1 MKGIFWVSLVTVFF
15 VYAGYPL
22 TLLFL
27 RVVRFRPTSFND
39 EVLPSVS
46 LVIAA
51 YNEEK
56 VIFEKLENS
65 LALAY
70 PKERL
75 QIVVVSDGS
84 TDKTNEI
91 VQSFCQRGVLF
102 FNMPS
107 RGGKTRAL
115 NYAVPRTHGEILV
128 LSDANAMY
136 QPDAIRK
143 LVRHFS
149 DPTVGAVSGD
159 VRLFDAAESYAESEG
174 FYYKYER
181 WIQELESQIGSI
193 IGADGAMYAVRRNA
207 YQAPPNAIIVDDFVI
222 SMCVARQGFRVV
234 YDAEAV
240 AFENGTSGASE
251 EFRRKTRIVAG
262 GIQALKLGLGVPN
275 FQQPLLVYC
284 YLFHK
289 LIRWCLPLLLIAALT
304 SSGFLLGGALYQA
317 AFIVQVICYLIAMGY
332 ALGLLD
338 FARVKWVGV
347 PFYFCLV
354 NGAALL
360 GIWRGLVGSQPV
372 TWQRTLR

>member
-1 MKGIFWVSLVTVFF
+1 MNVIFWVSLATVFF

-22 TLLFL
+22 TLVLL
-27 RVVRFRPTSFND
+27 RSVRARPTSFND
-39 EVLPSVS
+39 EMLPSVS

-56 VIFEKLENS
+56 VIQEKIENS

-70 PKERL
+70 PKNRL

-91 VQSFCQRGVLF
+91 IQSFSEQGVLF
-102 FNMPS
+102 YTMKP
-107 RGGKTRAL
+107 RGGKTGAL
-115 NYAVPRTHGEILV
+115 NSAIPRSNGEILV

-159 VRLFDAAESYAESEG
+159 VRLFDAADSYAESEG

-207 YQAPPNAIIVDDFVI
+207 FQAPPNAIILDDFVI
-222 SMCVARQGFRVV
+222 SMNVARQGFRVV
-234 YDAEAV
+234 YDSEAV
-240 AFENGTSGASE
+240 AFEDGTSSASE
-251 EFRRKTRIVAG
+251 EFRRKIRIVAG
-262 GIQALKLGLGVPN
+262 GIQALRLGLGVPS
-275 FQQPLLVYC
+275 FQQPLLLYC
-284 YLFHK
+284 YVFHK
-289 LIRWCLPLLLIAALT
+289 LLRWCLPIFLIACFIFSGLLL
-304 SSGFLLGGALYQA
+304 SEPLYQA
-317 AFIVQVICYLIAMGY
+317 AFIAQVICYLIAIGY
-332 ALGLLD
+332 SLGFLN
-338 FARVKWVGV
+338 FSRAKWVSI

-360 GIWRGLVGSQPV
+360 GIWRGLLGSQAV
-372 TWQRTLR
+372 TWKRTLR